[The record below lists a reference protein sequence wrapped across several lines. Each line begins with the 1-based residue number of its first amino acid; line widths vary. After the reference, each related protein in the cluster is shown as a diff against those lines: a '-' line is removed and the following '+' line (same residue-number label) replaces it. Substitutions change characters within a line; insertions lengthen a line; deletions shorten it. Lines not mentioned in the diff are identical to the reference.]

1 VTDAVV
7 IGAGPNGLVA
17 ANRLADAGWSVIVLE
32 ASGSPGGAVKTAELT
47 LPGFRHDLF
56 SAFYPLAAASP
67 ILRGFDLEDYGLRWR
82 RSPVVLA
89 HPLRDGR
96 CASLSTEVDGTAASL
111 DAFSS
116 GSGDAWRSMYEAWLA
131 ISEPVLDGL
140 FQPFPPVKAGVG
152 LIGRLGPL
160 GALRF
165 ARHAMLPLRR
175 MVEELSIG
183 EGGALLLGGNGL
195 HTDLCPEAAGS
206 GMFGWLMSCLGQQFG
221 FPAPEGG
228 AGCLTDALVRRLESL
243 GGTVRCEMAV
253 TEVII
258 RQGRA
263 VGVRTASGDAFDA
276 TRAVVAD
283 VSAPVLYRD
292 LVGEKHLPTSVV
304 SDLRTFQ
311 WDMST
316 LKVDWALEGPI
327 PWSAPDARR
336 AGTVHVADDF
346 DNFTEFAAEIAM
358 GRLARRPFLLVGQ
371 QSPVDPTRSPPGTET
386 AWAYT
391 HVPRHIRSDAAG
403 ELPTHGSESWVHG
416 FVDRMEARVEA
427 LAPGFTSFIRARHVF
442 TPEKLEREDP
452 NLFGGAI
459 NGGTSQIHQQLI
471 FRPIPGWGRAE
482 TPITALY
489 LASASAHPG
498 GGVHGAPGANAAQA
512 ALLPIA
518 DLRSRIF
525 GRGIGRSA
533 SDRVEKAKPFSAPH
547 EELVAPPP
555 K

>member
-1 VTDAVV
+1 MVGRGSRG
-7 IGAGPNGLVA
+7 IGL
-17 ANRLADAGWSVIVLE
+17 
-32 ASGSPGGAVKTAELT
+32 PGGAVKTAELT

-67 ILRGFDLEDYGLRWR
+67 ILREFDLENHGLRWR
-82 RSPVVLA
+82 RSPLVLA

-96 CASLSTEVDGTAASL
+96 CASLSTEVDATAASL

-131 ISEPVLDGL
+131 ISGPVLDGL
-140 FQPFPPVKAGVG
+140 FQPFPPVRAGAG
-152 LIGRLGPL
+152 LIGRP
-160 GALRF
+160 GAARCP
-165 ARHAMLPLRR
+165 APRPSRHAPAAPHGRGTLDRR
-175 MVEELSIG
+175 GRRSATRGQRTACRSL
-183 EGGALLLGGNGL
+183 
-195 HTDLCPEAAGS
+195 PEAAGS
-206 GMFGWLMSCLGQQFG
+206 GMFGWLMSCLGQQLG
-221 FPAPEGG
+221 FPVPEGG
-228 AGCLTDALVRRLESL
+228 AGCLTDALVGRVQSH
-243 GGTVRCEMAV
+243 GGVVQCGSPV

-263 VGVRTASGDAFDA
+263 VAVRTAGGDVFDA

-292 LVGEKHLPTSVV
+292 LVGEENLPSSVV

-316 LKVDWALEGPI
+316 LKVDWALDGPI

-358 GRLARRPFLLVGQ
+358 GRLPRRPFLLVGQ

-391 HVPRHIRSDAAG
+391 HVPRHVRSDGAG
-403 ELPTHGSESWVHG
+403 EVSTEGLDSWVPH
-416 FVDRMEARVEA
+416 FVDRMEARLEA
-427 LAPGFTSFIRARHVF
+427 LAPGFTSLIRARHVF
-442 TPEKLEREDP
+442 TPAMLEREDP

-471 FRPIPGWGRAE
+471 FRPIPGWGRSE
-482 TPITALY
+482 TPISALY

-512 ALLPIA
+512 ALLPFA
-518 DLRSRIF
+518 EGRSRLF
-525 GRGIGRSA
+525 GRGLTRPLSSPAARSVGR
-533 SDRVEKAKPFSAPH
+533 H
-547 EELVAPPP
+547 
-555 K
+555 